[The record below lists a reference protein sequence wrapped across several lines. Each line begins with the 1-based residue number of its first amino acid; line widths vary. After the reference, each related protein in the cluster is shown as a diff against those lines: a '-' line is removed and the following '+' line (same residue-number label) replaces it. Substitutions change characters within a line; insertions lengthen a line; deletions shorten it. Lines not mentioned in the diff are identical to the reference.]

1 MITTE
6 SLQSAFS
13 SPGNSHLV
21 QVCENLSSQAE
32 ILTEYIREGLSNGEG
47 IVIIARPEL
56 RKALADKMNSLG
68 LDLDDLKAQS
78 RIKILD
84 ANFLLSL
91 FNFDDAID
99 KYSFIK
105 YVITPVVEVK
115 LKFGKVRTF
124 GEMVDILW
132 KNGHQN
138 LAVEL
143 EGMWHDSCHENDFM
157 HFCTYLLDSLEPA
170 EYTDSLER
178 ICNSHNHLIPIGKV
192 NHTGDEGILSSF
204 ELTWNNVVDKIKFS
218 KNISS
223 ISPTV

>member
-1 MITTE
+1 MITPETM
-6 SLQSAFS
+6 QSAFS
-13 SPGNSHLV
+13 CPGNSHV
-21 QVCENLSSQAE
+21 VKICENLSSQAD

-47 IVIIARPEL
+47 IVIIARPAL
-56 RKALADKMNSLG
+56 RKALANKMNSLG
-68 LDLDDLKAQS
+68 LDLDDLNAQS

-91 FNFDDAID
+91 LNFEDAID
-99 KYSFIK
+99 KASFIK
-105 YVITPVVEVK
+105 YVLTPVVEAK

-170 EYTDSLER
+170 EYNYSLER
-178 ICNSHNHLIPIGKV
+178 ICNSHNHLLPISKV
-192 NHTGDEGILSSF
+192 NHTADEGILSSF
-204 ELTWNNVVDKIKFS
+204 ESAWNHVVNKIQYTI
-218 KNISS
+218 NS
-223 ISPTV
+223 ISP